1 MTKHLWIAA
10 AVAVLALVPGCK
22 GKNSQNQTNMRA
34 VHAVVD
40 AEPLDILVDTDVKV
54 SALSFGSTSA
64 MVQFDSGTRD
74 VQVRSTTAQ
83 TILNDKQ
90 VSFASGVNSTLV
102 IYGRRA
108 AMQTQVILDDTTS
121 PASGN
126 FRIRAMNLSPDAG
139 AVDLYVTTGSIST
152 SSGSIVPAAAFGA
165 LTGAAELLTGT
176 LQITL
181 TTSGTQDILFQSAPQ
196 AFTDNSTYTVVVL
209 PSLGGKLVSAILLTQ
224 GANPTGTL
232 LQNPLARVKAVNG
245 IVDSSAL
252 NFKSDGTVLLTSV
265 PFMGSSSYVT
275 TAAGSHTLQVEASN
289 VPGTI
294 IVSNVK
300 QLDPSRD
307 FSAVAFGTLATPAL
321 LAFPD
326 DNSLPTAGFGKIRF
340 VNALVGSGTTD
351 VLVNFAAETTG
362 LAFGAASTYFQV
374 TPSLTY
380 TFTFATPGGVTVI
393 ATLTPVEIDAGAI
406 YTIYLFGT
414 PSTAQIRVVRDR

>member
-1 MTKHLWIAA
+1 MKHLWIAA
-10 AVAVLALVPGCK
+10 VVAVLTLVPGCK
-22 GKNSQNQTNMRA
+22 GKNSQNSTNMRA

-40 AEPLDILVDTDVKV
+40 AEPLDVLVDTDVKV

-64 MVQFDSGTRD
+64 ISQFGSGTRD

-90 VSFASGVNSTLV
+90 LSFSSGVNNTLV
-102 IYGRRA
+102 IYGKRA
-108 AMQTQVILDDTTS
+108 AMQTQVIVDDATS

-126 FRIRAMNLSPDAG
+126 FRVRALNLSPDTG

-152 SSGSIVPAAAFGA
+152 SSGSIVPAASYGA

-196 AFTDNSTYTVVVL
+196 PFTDNSTYTVLVL
-209 PSLGGKLVSAILLTQ
+209 PSLGGKLVSAVLLTQ

-245 IVDSSAL
+245 ITDSPAL
-252 NFKSDGTVLLTSV
+252 NFKADGTVLLTSV

-275 TAAGSHTLQVEASN
+275 TAAGSRTLQVEASN
-289 VPGTI
+289 VPGTN
-294 IVSNVK
+294 IVSNTK
-300 QLDPSRD
+300 QLDPARD

-340 VNALVGSGTTD
+340 VNALVGSGTVD
-351 VLVNFAAETTG
+351 VLVNFAAQTTG

-393 ATLTPVEIDAGAI
+393 GTITPVEIDAGAI
-406 YTIYLFGT
+406 YTVYLFGT
-414 PSTAQIRVVRDR
+414 ASTAQARVVRDR